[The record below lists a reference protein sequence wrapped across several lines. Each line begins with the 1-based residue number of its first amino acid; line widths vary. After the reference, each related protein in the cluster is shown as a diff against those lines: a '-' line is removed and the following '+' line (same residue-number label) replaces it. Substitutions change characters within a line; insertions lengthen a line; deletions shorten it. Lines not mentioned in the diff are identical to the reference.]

1 MDGFTFNGVHSSTL
15 GCFYRPDAKSRG
27 REMEEY
33 EISEII
39 PEHRDGGYYIGARVK
54 SRVFE

>member
-1 MDGFTFNGVHSSTL
+1 
-15 GCFYRPDAKSRG
+15 
-27 REMEEY
+27 MEEY

-54 SRVFE
+54 PRVFE